1 MHITEAKIVFK
12 NANSKFRCYIKIR
25 LSYFLF
31 TGRGFGRSPKR
42 PIKKNKAIFKI

>member
-31 TGRGFGRSPKR
+31 TGWDLERSP
-42 PIKKNKAIFKI
+42 NKEK